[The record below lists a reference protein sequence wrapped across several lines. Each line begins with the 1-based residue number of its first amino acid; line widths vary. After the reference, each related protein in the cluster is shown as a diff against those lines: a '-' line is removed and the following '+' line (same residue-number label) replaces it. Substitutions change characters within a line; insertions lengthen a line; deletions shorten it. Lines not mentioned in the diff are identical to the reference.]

1 MIARG
6 SVSPLSATALKGAIK
21 HPQVLARFIKT
32 LASNFDSLS
41 PDVEEAHAD
50 HNMISNLH
58 YPLLRDKLEF
68 LNFDELVDVYDVHA
82 LQMAVVRN
90 RERDFLLKKSEEVAI
105 LSSELE
111 AVKLKKAI
119 LVRDFLPSAVKN
131 LFVFENFNQA
141 LGDLQQ
147 KVITFGRSQALDEIH
162 GFGDFF
168 DVRDVQ
174 DYHPEAERIFNKATE
189 AFYKLEYPYISLLA
203 NKASQSLKELVVVK
217 ALYIQENPFA

>member
-6 SVSPLSATALKGAIK
+6 SVSPISATALKGAIK

-41 PDVEEAHAD
+41 PDVKKAHAD

-82 LQMAVVRN
+82 LQMAVVGNPRLEEAERLRLGCQDLK
-90 RERDFLLKKSEEVAI
+90 RERDFLLKKSEEVSI

-111 AVKLKKAI
+111 AVKLEKAI

-131 LFVFENFNQA
+131 LFVFEHFNQA

-147 KVITFGRSQALDEIH
+147 KVITFGRS
-162 GFGDFF
+162 
-168 DVRDVQ
+168 
-174 DYHPEAERIFNKATE
+174 
-189 AFYKLEYPYISLLA
+189 
-203 NKASQSLKELVVVK
+203 
-217 ALYIQENPFA
+217 